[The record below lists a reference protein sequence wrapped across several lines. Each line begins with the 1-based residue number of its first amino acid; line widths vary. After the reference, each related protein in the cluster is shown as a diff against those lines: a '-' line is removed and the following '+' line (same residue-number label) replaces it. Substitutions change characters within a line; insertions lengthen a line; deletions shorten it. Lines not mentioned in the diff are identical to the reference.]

1 MVRTLIEVAELRSGE
16 AVLEVGCGSGVLA
29 RWLTRRTAGRNR
41 ITGVDINPYLLG
53 EAKALARQH
62 GLEGAIEFR
71 DGDAQAL
78 PFSDNSFEV
87 VMSVTVIEETDADRM
102 LAEMVR
108 VTKPGGRVAV
118 ISRAVDMPRPMNLP
132 LSISLKAKVEAP
144 QGQVSPLGCADA
156 GLYWRVLQAG
166 LTQVKML
173 PQLAAFDHTDPAG

>member
-1 MVRTLIEVAELRSGE
+1 
-16 AVLEVGCGSGVLA
+16 
-29 RWLTRRTAGRNR
+29 
-41 ITGVDINPYLLG
+41 
-53 EAKALARQH
+53 
-62 GLEGAIEFR
+62 
-71 DGDAQAL
+71 
-78 PFSDNSFEV
+78 
-87 VMSVTVIEETDADRM
+87 MSVTVIEETDADRM

-144 QGQVSPLGCADA
+144 QGQASPHGCADA
-156 GLYWRVLQAG
+156 GLYRRVLQAG